1 LKESAPIFRKD
12 WPKTNLGARRH
23 PKRIEMARKT
33 GKRPVAVAPV
43 PTVTPLDFMIEAY
56 CDPSLPFGDRL
67 RAAIAAAPFIHRRQP
82 QAGGGEVPDE
92 QSQFSIQIDLG

>member
-1 LKESAPIFRKD
+1 
-12 WPKTNLGARRH
+12 
-23 PKRIEMARKT
+23 MARKT

-82 QAGGGEVPDE
+82 QAGGGEVPDHVHCRPDVAPRPDGSMACCR
-92 QSQFSIQIDLG
+92 Q